1 MTAPIPPIPKDIPDL
16 PSIPGMPAT
25 QPSRVPATAVVT
37 PVRRPLV
44 AAYRL
49 LIALAAAAAVTVD
62 LWLGSP
68 GRLLSHFTIQSE
80 ILLAVVLTL
89 QARRAWTARHPLP
102 SSWTGATLLYVTIA
116 GAVYHLLLT
125 GAASPF
131 SMTGTPPTGWQ
142 WTANQILHT
151 AIPAAVLLDWLLLT
165 PPGRLHLRQTAVWM
179 LYPLAYLAFSLARGE
194 LLPPDTPTRYLYPFL
209 DVGTHGYRDVLAD
222 ALLLGLAFCA
232 LAALLV
238 AVDHT
243 RPDLIRHRGKTGFR
257 L

>member
-1 MTAPIPPIPKDIPDL
+1 MTAPIPKDIPDL
-16 PSIPGMPAT
+16 PAIPGMPVP
-25 QPSRVPATAVVT
+25 QSSLVPATAVVT

-68 GRLLSHFTIQSE
+68 ARLLSHFTIQSE
-80 ILLAVVLTL
+80 ILLAAVFTL

-116 GAVYHLLLT
+116 GSVYHLLLT
-125 GAASPF
+125 DAASPF
-131 SMTGTPPTGWQ
+131 SMTGTTPLTGWQ

-165 PPGRLHLRQTAVWM
+165 PPGRLHLRQTATWM
-179 LYPLAYLAFSLARGE
+179 LYPLTYLAFSLARGE
-194 LLPPDTPTRYLYPFL
+194 LLPAGTPARYLYPFL
-209 DVGTHGYRDVLAD
+209 DVDAHGYRNVLAD